1 MPTEIAQ
8 PAVYVIAG
16 PNGAG
21 KTTFATSFL
30 PGFVNCREF
39 VNADLIAA
47 GLSPFDP
54 DSQAVAAGRLMLLR
68 IDELVCA
75 RQSFGFETTL
85 AGRIHAR
92 RLTSMKSEA
101 GYRVVLFFL
110 WLETDALAIS
120 RVAFRV
126 REGGHH
132 IPPETVKRRF
142 RLGLRNFGSLYR
154 NLADDWYII
163 DGSKATPSIVGRGS
177 SAGIEILDSERLDDI
192 CSISGVTAVIHK
204 TDNDMIARVN
214 AALCTAMA
222 GLICR
227 ARLRDVPLIV
237 SEHGEVVEV
246 NPHELQLPSL
256 PNEQPEQ
263 PTDRSS
269 RN

>member
-1 MPTEIAQ
+1 MFHIQNDPQIPVKNSILKMRTEIAQ

-54 DSQAVAAGRLMLLR
+54 DSQAVAAGRLMLQR
-68 IDELVCA
+68 INELVCA

-85 AGRIHAR
+85 AGRAHAR

-101 GYRVVLFFL
+101 GYRVMLFFL

-126 REGGHH
+126 REGATSRSNG
-132 IPPETVKRRF
+132 
-142 RLGLRNFGSLYR
+142 
-154 NLADDWYII
+154 D
-163 DGSKATPSIVGRGS
+163 SKTPF
-177 SAGIEILDSERLDDI
+177 SAGNQEFRHTLSQPRRRLVHHKWVES
-192 CSISGVTAVIHK
+192 CTVHCLSGQF
-204 TDNDMIARVN
+204 
-214 AALCTAMA
+214 CW
-222 GLICR
+222 
-227 ARLRDVPLIV
+227 
-237 SEHGEVVEV
+237 S
-246 NPHELQLPSL
+246 
-256 PNEQPEQ
+256 
-263 PTDRSS
+263 
-269 RN
+269 